1 MFKNVLLGSMI
12 LMSSAYPQLK
22 MNILG
27 TDIAKMNIVT
37 VAKPGPYFLIEVK
50 IGERYYN
57 IRGYSKDRIFKDANT
72 LFTDVIVRKYTDS
85 DIPKLEQ
92 MYKKDHNGESPNS
105 DYWNSMIKTVD
116 LTPVDRERLFARIKH
131 LLV

>member
-22 MNILG
+22 VNILG
-27 TDIAKMNIVT
+27 TDSRNMTLVT
-37 VAKPGPYFLIEVK
+37 VAKPGPYYLIEVK

-57 IRGYSKDRIFKDANT
+57 IRGYSRDRVFKDAST
-72 LFTDVIVRKYTDS
+72 LFTDVVVRRYTDS
-85 DIPKLEQ
+85 QIPELKAKYVQE
-92 MYKKDHNGESPNS
+92 HNGESPNA

-116 LTPVDRERLFARIKH
+116 LTLAEREKLFDRIKH
-131 LLV
+131 LL